1 MPLTSVRVKSG
12 VDRGIGWSASP
23 PQQTTAKMSAQNQTI
38 EQVLDAIP
46 LRYRGPGGAAV
57 VVKNGEVIGQ
67 RVWGYADQSRRIPVE
82 TSTQFP
88 ICSITKQF
96 VCGLMMDLH
105 RDPTPAMA
113 AKGDVQSQFVETL
126 HELLPMAREKG
137 LTLQNLCDMQSG
149 IRDYWA
155 MTTLWGA
162 KPDDEFLIDRDCPP
176 MLESTKSLHFEPG
189 TEYSYSNVNFY
200 LLGRIIERVTGEPLG
215 KLLEERILKPAGMT
229 TALLCPNT
237 AHHPPPC
244 VGYEGNE
251 DHGFYDAVNRMEWSG
266 DAGLVASLNDMI
278 AYEKYLDRLYAD
290 PQSWYHTAIKPQTF
304 KDGATARYHY
314 GLGHADI
321 NGIDSIGH
329 GGALRGYRLHR
340 KHVPE
345 EHLSVVVLFNHEADA
360 SAAVED
366 ILRGVLNQPTPQSA
380 PVEPATE
387 WYGIFLDQATQL
399 AVTVTKSS
407 RAGEVLITYDAHLAA
422 APLKLTDAKN
432 GKANSMTGSIDGDIL
447 RIHRISENRKL
458 EARRL
463 TPRESREPALPGDY
477 YCAEVDST
485 FHCTG
490 GAGLFYGCFDG
501 YLGQGI
507 VTPMRYLGDD
517 VWALSCPRGL
527 DAPAPGDWTVVIHRD
542 ESGSV
547 VGFKIGC
554 WLARGLDFV
563 KKR

>member
-1 MPLTSVRVKSG
+1 
-12 VDRGIGWSASP
+12 
-23 PQQTTAKMSAQNQTI
+23 MSAQKQTLDQI
-38 EQVLDAIP
+38 IDAIP
-46 LRYRGPGGAAV
+46 LRYRGPGGAVAV
-57 VVKNGEVIGQ
+57 IKDGEVIGQ
-67 RVWGYADQSRRIPVE
+67 RVWGYADQSRRVPVE
-82 TSTQFP
+82 SSTQFP

-96 VCGLMMDLH
+96 VCGLMMDLQ
-105 RDPTPAMA
+105 RNPTPAMA
-113 AKGDVQSQFVETL
+113 AKGDVQEQFKEKL
-126 HELLPMAREKG
+126 YELLPLAREG
-137 LTLQNLCDMQSG
+137 PTLQNLSDMQSG

-162 KPDDEFLIDRDCPP
+162 KPEDEFLIERDGPP
-176 MLESTKSLHFEPG
+176 MLDRTKSLHFAPG

-251 DHGFYDAVNRMEWSG
+251 NLGFCEAVNRMEWSG

-278 AYEKYLDRLYAD
+278 SYEKYLDQLYAD
-290 PQSWYHTAIKPQTF
+290 PQSWYHAATKPQTF
-304 KDGATARYHY
+304 SDGNTARYHY
-314 GLGHADI
+314 GLGHVDV
-321 NGIDSIGH
+321 NGIDTIGH

-340 KHVPE
+340 RHVPQ

-360 SAAVED
+360 SAAVDD
-366 ILRGVLNQPTPQSA
+366 ILRGVLNRPNPESEPA
-380 PVEPATE
+380 DPATE

-399 AVTVTKSS
+399 AVTVTKSP
-407 RAGEVLITYDAHLAA
+407 RAGEVLITYGVHLET
-422 APLKLTDAKN
+422 APLKLSDAKN
-432 GKANSMTGSIDGDIL
+432 GKSRSMTGSIDGDVL
-447 RIHRISENRKL
+447 RIHRVPENRKL

-463 TPRESREPALPGDY
+463 TPRDSSLKDPAVPGEY
-477 YCAEVDST
+477 YCEEVEST

-490 GAGLFYGCFDG
+490 GAGMLYGCFDG

-507 VTPMRYLGDD
+507 VTPMKYLGDD

-527 DAPAPGDWTVVIHRD
+527 DASAPGDWTIVIHRD

>member
-1 MPLTSVRVKSG
+1 MSVQK
-12 VDRGIGWSASP
+12 
-23 PQQTTAKMSAQNQTI
+23 QTI
-38 EQVLDAIP
+38 EEIINVIP
-46 LRYRGPGGAAV
+46 LRYRGPGGALAV
-57 VVKNGEVIGQ
+57 IKNGEVISQ
-67 RVWGYADQSRRIPVE
+67 RVWGYADQSRRIPVDP
-82 TSTQFP
+82 STQFP

-105 RDPTPAMA
+105 RNPTPTMA
-113 AKGDVQSQFVETL
+113 AKGDVQSQFIEKL

-162 KPDDEFLIDRDCPP
+162 KPEDEFLIDRDTPS
-176 MLESTKSLHFEPG
+176 MLDRTKSLHFEPG

-200 LLGRIIERVTGEPLG
+200 LLGRIIEHVTGEPLG
-215 KLLEERILKPAGMT
+215 KLLEERVLKPAGMT

-251 DHGFYDAVNRMEWSG
+251 DHGFYEAVNRMEWSG

-278 AYEKYLDRLYAD
+278 AYEKYLDQLSAD
-290 PQSWYHTAIKPQTF
+290 PQSWYYTATRPQTYS
-304 KDGATARYHY
+304 DGAAARYHY
-314 GLGHADI
+314 GLSHVDI
-321 NGIDSIGH
+321 NGINAIGH

-340 KHVPE
+340 KHVPQ

-366 ILRGVLNQPTPQSA
+366 ILRGVLNRPNPESA
-380 PVEPATE
+380 PMKPAAE
-387 WYGIFLDQATQL
+387 WYGVFLDQATQL
-399 AVTVTKSS
+399 AITVAKSS
-407 RAGEVLITYDAHLAA
+407 REGEVLVTYDAHLEPAS
-422 APLKLTDAKN
+422 LKLIDAKN
-432 GKANSMTGSIDGDIL
+432 GKSRSMTGSIDGDVL
-447 RIHRISENRKL
+447 HIHRVSENRKL

-463 TPRESREPALPGDY
+463 TPRDSSLKEPALTGDY
-477 YCAEVDST
+477 YCEEVDST
-485 FHCTG
+485 FHCIG
-490 GAGLFYGCFDG
+490 EAGMLYGCFDG

-507 VTPMRYLGDD
+507 VTPIRYLGDD

-527 DAPAPGDWTVVIHRD
+527 DAPAPGDWTMVIHRD

-547 VGFKIGC
+547 VGFKTGC

-563 KKR
+563 KKQ

>member
-1 MPLTSVRVKSG
+1 MSVTK
-12 VDRGIGWSASP
+12 
-23 PQQTTAKMSAQNQTI
+23 QNI
-38 EQVLDAIP
+38 EQIINEIP
-46 LRYRGPGGAAV
+46 LRYRGPGGAVAV
-57 VVKNGEVIGQ
+57 IKDGEVVGQ
-67 RVWGYADQSRRIPVE
+67 RVWGYADQSRRILVE
-82 TSTQFP
+82 PSTQFP

-96 VCGLMMDLH
+96 VCGLLMDLH
-105 RDPTPAMA
+105 RNPTPQMA
-113 AKGDVQSQFVETL
+113 AKGDVQRQYTEKL
-126 HELLPMAREKG
+126 HELLPLAREKG

-176 MLESTKSLHFEPG
+176 MLDRTKSLHFEPG

-200 LLGRIIERVTGEPLG
+200 LVGRIIERVTGEPLG

-266 DAGLVASLNDMI
+266 DAGMVASLNDMI
-278 AYEKYLDRLYAD
+278 AYEKYLDQLYAD
-290 PQSWYHTAIKPQTF
+290 PQSWYHTATKPQTF
-304 KDGATARYHY
+304 SDGTTARYHY
-314 GLGHADI
+314 GLGRVDI

-340 KHVPE
+340 RHVPE

-360 SAAVED
+360 SAAVD
-366 ILRGVLNQPTPQSA
+366 HILRGLLNRPNPENA
-380 PVEPATE
+380 PVKPAVE
-387 WYGIFLDQATQL
+387 WYGVFLDLATQL
-399 AVTVTKSS
+399 AITVAKSS
-407 RAGEVLITYDAHLAA
+407 KEGEVLITYGAHLEA

-432 GKANSMTGSIDGDIL
+432 GKARSMTGSVDGDVL
-447 RIHRISENRKL
+447 RIHRVSDNRKL

-463 TPRESREPALPGDY
+463 TPREDALKNAGLVGEY
-477 YCAEVDST
+477 YSEEVDST
-485 FHCTG
+485 FHCIG
-490 GAGLFYGCFDG
+490 EAGMLYGFFDG
-501 YLGQGI
+501 YLGKGL
-507 VTPMRYLGDD
+507 VTSLRYLGDD
-517 VWALSCPRGL
+517 IWALSCPRGL

-547 VGFKIGC
+547 VGFRIGC
-554 WLARGLDFV
+554 WLARGVDFV
-563 KKR
+563 KKQ

>member
-1 MPLTSVRVKSG
+1 
-12 VDRGIGWSASP
+12 
-23 PQQTTAKMSAQNQTI
+23 MSAQTQTI
-38 EQVLDAIP
+38 DQVLDTIP

-57 VVKNGEVIGQ
+57 IVKNGEVIGQ

-82 TSTQFP
+82 PSTQFP

-105 RDPTPAMA
+105 RDPTHAMA
-113 AKGDVQSQFVETL
+113 AKGDVQSQFVEKL

-162 KPDDEFLIDRDCPP
+162 KPDDKFLIDRDCPP
-176 MLESTKSLHFEPG
+176 MLGRTKSLHFEPG

-244 VGYEGNE
+244 VGYEGDEN
-251 DHGFYDAVNRMEWSG
+251 HGFSDAVNRMEWSG

-290 PQSWYHTAIKPQTF
+290 PQSWYHTATRPQTF
-304 KDGATARYHY
+304 TDGATARYHY
-314 GLGHADI
+314 GLGHVDV

-340 KHVPE
+340 RHVPE

-360 SAAVED
+360 SAAVND
-366 ILRGVLNQPTPQSA
+366 IIQGVLNRPTPETA
-380 PVEPATE
+380 PVEPPAD
-387 WYGIFLDQATQL
+387 WYGVFLDQATQL
-399 AVTVTKSS
+399 AVTVAKSS
-407 RAGEVLITYDAHLAA
+407 RPGEVLITYGVHLES

-432 GKANSMTGSIDGDIL
+432 GKARSMTGSIDGDIL

-463 TPRESREPALPGDY
+463 TPRETSLKESALPGEY

-490 GAGLFYGCFDG
+490 GAGLLYGYFDG

-542 ESGSV
+542 ESGSI

-563 KKR
+563 KRQ